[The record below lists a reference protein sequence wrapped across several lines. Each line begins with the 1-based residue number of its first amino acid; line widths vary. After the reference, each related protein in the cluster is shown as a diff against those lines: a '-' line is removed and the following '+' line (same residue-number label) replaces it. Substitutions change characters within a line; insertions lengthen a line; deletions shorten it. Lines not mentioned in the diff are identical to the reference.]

1 MSKTEIT
8 CPNIIDP
15 SQKGG
20 DGSGLLRVICPA
32 VEHASCK
39 LSANS
44 LLVYLRGG
52 ARNLTGKFPIG

>member
-32 VEHASCK
+32 LGHALCK
-39 LSANS
+39 WSANS
-44 LLVYLRGG
+44 LRVYLRGG
-52 ARNLTGKFPIG
+52 ARNLTGKVPLE